1 MEIYEIVYGITKES
15 LSHFKQQT
23 IPVRRQRLQELKPK
37 QIENAL
43 RGFAQGCSK
52 YDIEIFC
59 DTSLL
64 VNGKDGLLFSKE
76 GIYSSKFNSFRK
88 RNPIPQPVR
97 YDDLSSVSVDGSR
110 DNYLCLCYKD
120 GHTVKVFGSIYTG
133 FLVTALQQILLHRNK
148 SDNPQKVS
156 EKAISCIEKEI
167 EITPKHLP
175 RIEFQIKKR
184 KTEPS
189 FIYNN
194 PYIPELGKII
204 YIQNKAHLILSHE
217 LIEEDDGEDLDR
229 HWVEMFVRE
238 LETGKPGI
246 LTVGWNPEDTKK
258 TYISSYHSDFFPY
271 DTEFDLCEHR
281 IIYGKYSTGQPT
293 DIDFYNCLDFSLEL
307 KFTASNIKY
316 QNSDCE
322 LRLCRYE
329 GTDTFHDLLNDKVYS
344 VPITEIISHY
354 EGDDIFDFDD
364 EYLGTVA
371 IAIPQSRKIEDL
383 KALKPG
389 SIAEICLWRN
399 QAYFAALMNYTVID
413 ELSDDNKL
421 HIDQN
426 SELIDTCIESEST
439 DSKLIDLSF
448 FDTNSNWIYPEYTY
462 SPLGRIIMKI

>member
-15 LSHFKQQT
+15 LSHFKQQA

-43 RGFAQGCSK
+43 LGFAQGCSK

-88 RNPIPQPVR
+88 RNPIPQPIR
-97 YDDLSSVSVDGSR
+97 YDDLSSVSVDGSHAS
-110 DNYLCLCYKD
+110 YLCLCYKD
-120 GHTVKVFGSIYTG
+120 GHTEKVYGSIYTG

-148 SDNPQKVS
+148 PDNSQKVS

-167 EITPKHLP
+167 EISPKHLP
-175 RIEFQIKKR
+175 KIEDQIKKR

-204 YIQNKAHLILSHE
+204 YIQNKTHLVLSRE
-217 LIEEDDGEDLDR
+217 LIEKDDYEDLDR

-258 TYISSYHSDFFPY
+258 TYISSYYSDLDGFAS
-271 DTEFDLCEHR
+271 DTKFDLCEHR
-281 IIYGKYSTGQPT
+281 IISDKYSTNQPT
-293 DIDFYNCLDFSLEL
+293 DNDFFKFLDLSLEL

-316 QNSDCE
+316 QNSDCK

-329 GTDTFHDLLNDKVYS
+329 GADTFHDLLNDKVYS
-344 VPITEIISHY
+344 VPIAEIISHY
-354 EGDDIFDFDD
+354 EGYDIYDFDD
-364 EYLGTVA
+364 EDYGT
-371 IAIPQSRKIEDL
+371 IAIPHSRKIDDL

-389 SIAEICLWRN
+389 SIAEICLWQN

-426 SELIDTCIESEST
+426 PELIDTCIESEST

-448 FDTNSNWIYPEYTY
+448 FDKNSNWIYPEHTY
-462 SPLGRIIMKI
+462 SPLGRIIMKF